1 MQFPD
6 YWVTASG
13 VFFVLGSFA
22 LIVAIALLVVLIK
35 LVLDLIDHMKTL
47 GNRVEAIGNKVD
59 DVASKVQQTTT
70 ELSVRANGITGYID
84 NSAQDAFKWVD
95 KLSPYLAV
103 FAVLAKIFALAK
115 GRKKRI

>member
-13 VFFVLGSFA
+13 VFFVLGSLA
-22 LIVAIALLVVLIK
+22 LIVGIALLVVLIK
-35 LVLDLIDHMKTL
+35 LVLDLITQMKAL
-47 GNRVEAIGNKVD
+47 SNRVDAIGTKVD

-84 NSAQDAFKWVD
+84 SSAQDAFKWVD

-103 FAVLAKIFALAK
+103 FAVIAKVFSLAK
-115 GRKKRI
+115 GRKKRV